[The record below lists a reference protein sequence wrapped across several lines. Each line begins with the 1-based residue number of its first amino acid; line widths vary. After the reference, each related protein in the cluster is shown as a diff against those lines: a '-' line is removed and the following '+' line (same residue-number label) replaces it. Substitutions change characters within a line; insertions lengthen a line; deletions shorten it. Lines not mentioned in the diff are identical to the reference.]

1 MFNKSIISLLT
12 ILIILSS
19 CARSP
24 KEITLNETNER
35 VEKDILKIEQIKKEN
50 ETWEDN
56 IKIDLYTA
64 IALAIKNNRE
74 LKIKQLETGIAYR
87 QIDKV
92 EFEMLPAIAA
102 NAGYSGSERYNAS
115 ASATVPTT
123 DLAGSIG
130 TSFSTSRER
139 DVNSQDIGFT
149 WNALDFGL
157 SFIRAGQEANRYL
170 ITEEMERKAEHNI
183 VRDVIKDYCTTI
195 NAYK

>member
-74 LKIKQLETGIAYR
+74 LKIKQL
-87 QIDKV
+87 
-92 EFEMLPAIAA
+92 
-102 NAGYSGSERYNAS
+102 
-115 ASATVPTT
+115 
-123 DLAGSIG
+123 
-130 TSFSTSRER
+130 
-139 DVNSQDIGFT
+139 
-149 WNALDFGL
+149 
-157 SFIRAGQEANRYL
+157 
-170 ITEEMERKAEHNI
+170 
-183 VRDVIKDYCTTI
+183 
-195 NAYK
+195 

>member
-19 CARSP
+19 CARNP
-24 KEITLNETNER
+24 KEISLNETKER

-87 QIDKV
+87 KSQYHDSYDENWFKHGEYRNTPFHIV
-92 EFEMLPAIAA
+92 SSFLLP
-102 NAGYSGSERYNAS
+102 
-115 ASATVPTT
+115 
-123 DLAGSIG
+123 
-130 TSFSTSRER
+130 
-139 DVNSQDIGFT
+139 QKKK
-149 WNALDFGL
+149 
-157 SFIRAGQEANRYL
+157 GQSL
-170 ITEEMERKAEHNI
+170 IHI
-183 VRDVIKDYCTTI
+183 
-195 NAYK
+195 

>member
-1 MFNKSIISLLT
+1 MFNRSIISLLT

-102 NAGYSGSERYNAS
+102 NAGYSGSERSVSY
-115 ASATVPTT
+115 THLTLPTK
-123 DLAGSIG
+123 
-130 TSFSTSRER
+130 R
-139 DVNSQDIGFT
+139 
-149 WNALDFGL
+149 
-157 SFIRAGQEANRYL
+157 
-170 ITEEMERKAEHNI
+170 I
-183 VRDVIKDYCTTI
+183 V
-195 NAYK
+195 